1 MNEATLA
8 TALVGAL
15 TTVGGAMLT
24 YLATRQRNQ
33 QEHEQK
39 LDEHDLAAR
48 KLLSEDEQRFRDA
61 MQAQI
66 DRLVG
71 QVTRLEEAGREKD
84 KRIAELEYQ
93 LIELRSEVLAKERE
107 NVALTAEVAVLKEKI
122 AWLTERL
129 NYYERGG
136 GVGGVAA
143 GGGDGS

>member
-1 MNEATLA
+1 
-8 TALVGAL
+8 
-15 TTVGGAMLT
+15 
-24 YLATRQRNQ
+24 
-33 QEHEQK
+33 
-39 LDEHDLAAR
+39 
-48 KLLSEDEQRFRDA
+48 
-61 MQAQI
+61 
-66 DRLVG
+66 VG